1 MPLNDAAET
10 LAREIEAIAEWELDL
25 LKDLA
30 LSRTRRERLT
40 QSLTALY
47 PELVQHRRSALRMRM
62 NRVANR
68 LSGELRSNTHV
79 TDKIEAVHGYLAR
92 AESVVTVRQVQ
103 RFLEQ
108 HELAN
113 NHDAAAMILSRKA
126 KQGVVTRVSRGRYK
140 VNHLHPMIA
149 GA

>member
-1 MPLNDAAET
+1 MRCLN
-10 LAREIEAIAEWELDL
+10 
-25 LKDLA
+25 KGPP
-30 LSRTRRERLT
+30 TRAGRKSVNGSQKT
-40 QSLTALY
+40 GFF
-47 PELVQHRRSALRMRM
+47 
-62 NRVANR
+62 RVSDR

-108 HELAN
+108 HELASY
-113 NHDAAAMILSRKA
+113 HDAAAMILSRKA

-140 VNHLHPMIA
+140 VNHMHPMIA
-149 GA
+149 LT